1 MSYDRDFIYLL
12 LSSLGKV
19 WIMISLRIC
28 KVDTWEVVRQE
39 TRSKESYISICS
51 AMLILLVPFHFL
63 QERTLYLLDLS
74 DSSVVDFFALLPSRL
89 RSPSNR
95 SPRSNMSW
103 SQYHGSTY
111 DPRQGD
117 ERGLKRERDP
127 SAEAEYFYEQVE
139 AQEQTAQVE
148 TPSEINK
155 RHRNHWDEEAADW
168 GEGAEDWGK
177 GKGASSSADDWRR
190 SSSGKGAPEW
200 GKGAEDWEKAR
211 EPAAVL
217 MTGEGP
223 PVAKELLSGAK
234 AQEEREPAKATVA
247 KVASQPKVE
256 EVDHLMSRANKAVQ
270 GGIWTQKP
278 NSSSS
283 SCYNHR
289 DKSLQTRCGPIKIM
303 GPNL

>member
-1 MSYDRDFIYLL
+1 MNRWRLKSKQPKWRLHLRLTNGTGITGMKKQLT
-12 LSSLGKV
+12 GEKV
-19 WIMISLRIC
+19 Q
-28 KVDTWEVVRQE
+28 KTGE
-39 TRSKESYISICS
+39 K
-51 AMLILLVPFHFL
+51 A
-63 QERTLYLLDLS
+63 
-74 DSSVVDFFALLPSRL
+74 
-89 RSPSNR
+89 
-95 SPRSNMSW
+95 
-103 SQYHGSTY
+103 
-111 DPRQGD
+111 
-117 ERGLKRERDP
+117 REP
-127 SAEAEYFYEQVE
+127 
-139 AQEQTAQVE
+139 
-148 TPSEINK
+148 
-155 RHRNHWDEEAADW
+155 AAVLMT
-168 GEGAEDWGK
+168 GEGAPVAKELLS
-177 GKGASSSADDWRR
+177 GAKVQKT
-190 SSSGKGAPEW
+190 G
-200 GKGAEDWEKAR
+200 EKAR